1 MSQFGPNNASLDNL
15 LSPTF
20 YRSMSQG
27 LTQQAQSLRANYKP
41 YREAY
46 KDRHYAFL
54 PGLFGAQ
61 ATYYRTAYPPGYQ
74 QAMSDATSYENQA
87 LYYTNLAQY
96 IEDNPVQEETPT
108 DEEIA
113 AMDTDGPSVGQGQL
127 TIKPPRIPSYVDDEE
142 QWNTAGGGIGLRIPY
157 GS

>member
-1 MSQFGPNNASLDNL
+1 MSQFGLNNVSLDNL

-20 YRSMSQG
+20 YRSLSQG

-41 YREAY
+41 YQEAY
-46 KDRHYAFL
+46 QDRHFSFL
-54 PGLFGAQ
+54 GGLLGQ
-61 ATYYRTAYPPGYQ
+61 KATYYRTAYPAGYQ
-74 QAMSDATSYENQA
+74 QAMNDATSYENQA

-113 AMDTDGPSVGQGQL
+113 AMDPDGPSVGQSQL
-127 TIKPPRIPSYVDDEE
+127 TIQPPRIPRYGDDEE
-142 QWNTAGGGIGLRIPY
+142 QLNTAGGGIGLRIPY